1 MVLHK
6 MLSLITSRM
15 RYLSI
20 AALVSVA
27 NLVPLAVS
35 AQSVLESVLAR
46 LEIGQETL
54 LPLLATNMAVNTG
67 WSTSET
73 TLDTAQDDALI
84 AIVYGDYFD
93 PGTGTMG
100 TQQWGIYKSD
110 LGTTLASAETFF
122 YEDIH
127 VDADGTIWAENSDG
141 YVDTFTVFDATG
153 ALFGGDGLL
162 IDSGIGAALDII
174 ADDAVVYTDGASQYV
189 LSPAS
194 AAQVEA
200 LERSFDDVY
209 NDFQINASISNR
221 VQAAID
227 PSAAAV
233 PSVTAIETFSPTVDL
248 GDMSTTG
255 LGAVNTG
262 DIVLGVNSALDSAL
276 SGDVAAVSGRVDAIG
291 TTFGEMALVWNEAYN
306 DVSIDASI
314 SNVIRNVNSTAADLS
329 TTALGAVNTGAI
341 VSGVH
346 ASVQGIV
353 GTAGMN

>member
-6 MLSLITSRM
+6 MMSLIKSRM

-93 PGTGTMG
+93 PDTGAMG

-110 LGTTLASAETFF
+110 LGTTLASVETFF

-174 ADDAVVYTDGASQYV
+174 ANDAAVYTDGTSQYV

-209 NDFQINASISNR
+209 NDFQINASISNS
-221 VQAAID
+221 VQAAIEA
-227 PSAAAV
+227 SAAAV
-233 PSVTAIETFSPTVDL
+233 PSATATAAFSPTVDL

-262 DIVLGVNSALDSAL
+262 EIVLGVNSALDSAL
-276 SGDVAAVSGRVDAIG
+276 NGDVAAVSGRVEAIG
-291 TTFGEMALVWNEAYN
+291 TTFGEMALVWNDAYN

-314 SNVIRNVNSTAADLS
+314 SNVVQNVNLTAANLS